1 MEYQTESEFNEL
13 LALYKSLPQRRR
25 VLEIGSMMGDTLK
38 QWMNYGDAGMSLIS
52 IDKIVPPGDSRYRAQ
67 MQAHE
72 DWFKLAAEEAAKLVV
87 IDHFSQS
94 PDTIAKVKSELGGG
108 ALDFLFI
115 DGGHD
120 YETVKADYMNY
131 APLVRSGGT
140 IAFHDIQGIADVNRF
155 WQEVK
160 AESEKRKAETSEIC
174 HPNGWG
180 IGVIQKP
187 DDRPVLHVITPC
199 SRPGNLPQL
208 ADSLAVAPDFFRVT
222 WWIVADAKTAPGV
235 MRAHCRTFDA
245 GFEVQLLSCKKN
257 SVAGKAQVNQALDK
271 ITDGWVWV
279 LDDDN
284 VAHLNFFRELS
295 LRTATNYQAIA
306 FAQQSRE
313 GVRAVGPDT
322 MKECGIDQAQF
333 VLRRDLI
340 GDERYLQKYT
350 ADGEFAE
357 RLYKKSMGQW
367 CFCQE
372 PPLTYYNW
380 LKP

>member
-1 MEYQTESEFNEL
+1 
-13 LALYKSLPQRRR
+13 
-25 VLEIGSMMGDTLK
+25 MMGDTLRE
-38 QWMNYGDAGMSLIS
+38 WMKHGDLPMTLIS
-52 IDKIVPPGDSRYRAQ
+52 VDKIVPSGDSRYRAQ

-72 DWFKLAAEEAAKLVV
+72 EWFKLAVEEAAKLVV
-87 IDHFSQS
+87 IDDFSQS
-94 PDTIAKVKSELGGG
+94 QDTIAKVRAALGGG

-120 YETVKADYMNY
+120 YATVKADYENY
-131 APLVRSGGT
+131 APLVRPGGV
-140 IAFHDIQGIADVNRF
+140 IAFHDIQGIADVNRY
-155 WQEVK
+155 W
-160 AESEKRKAETSEIC
+160 SELTRGDWPHVHSIC

-187 DDRPVLHVITPC
+187 DDRPVLHVITAC

-208 ADSLAVAPDFFRVT
+208 ADSLAVASDFFRVT
-222 WWIVADAKTAPGV
+222 WWIVADAKNEPGE
-235 MRAHCRTFDA
+235 MRAHCRTFSPS
-245 GFEVQLLSCKKN
+245 FEVQLLSCKKN
-257 SVAGKAQVNQALDK
+257 SVAGKAQINQALDK
-271 ITDGWVWV
+271 ISGSATGDNGWVWV

-284 VAHLNFFRELS
+284 VAHPEFFRELYRI
-295 LRTATNYQAIA
+295 LKFGPDYRGVA

-357 RLYKKSMGQW
+357 RLYKKSVGQW

>member
-25 VLEIGSMMGDTLK
+25 VLEIGSMMGDTLRE
-38 QWMNYGDAGMSLIS
+38 WMKHGDLPMTLIS
-52 IDKIVPPGDSRYRAQ
+52 VDKIVPSGDSRYRAQ

-72 DWFKLAAEEAAKLVV
+72 DWFKLAVEEAAKLVV
-87 IDHFSQS
+87 IDDFSQS
-94 PDTIAKVKSELGGG
+94 PDTIAKVRSALGGG

-120 YETVKADYMNY
+120 YETVKADYQNY
-131 APLVRSGGT
+131 SPLVRPGGV

-155 WQEVK
+155 WNEIKKTDEMAGQ
-160 AESEKRKAETSEIC
+160 EIC

-187 DDRPVLHVITPC
+187 DDRPVLHVVTPC
-199 SRPGNLPQL
+199 SRPENLPKL
-208 ADSLAVAPDFFRVT
+208 ADSLDVATDFFRVT
-222 WWIVADAKTAPGV
+222 WWIVTDGRTVKDLPNAKHFPDLNVKTLV
-235 MRAHCRTFDA
+235 CRAK
-245 GFEVQLLSCKKN
+245 EN
-257 SVAGKAQVNQALDK
+257 VAGKAQINLALDK

-284 VAHLNFFRELS
+284 TAHPEFFRKL
-295 LRTATNYQAIA
+295 YQIQNPRCAAVA
-306 FAQQSRE
+306 FAQVNRQG
-313 GVRAVGPDT
+313 GVRSVGAESV
-322 MKECGIDQAQF
+322 KECSIDQAQF
-333 VLRRDLI
+333 VLRRELI

-357 RLYKKSMGQW
+357 RVHKKGGLVW
-367 CFCQE
+367 EFCNE
-372 PPLTYYNW
+372 PFTHYNW